1 MLGFLPYLTGNQVND
16 GTKWINTTNES
27 SLSETRSNF
36 LHFGYKVLLINISGY
51 EEESVCVCVC
61 VRYSKSKRIIPIC
74 VWLLAVGC
82 WLP

>member
-16 GTKWINTTNES
+16 ETKWINTTNES

-51 EEESVCVCVC
+51 EEESVCVRALFKIEKNHTNFCM
-61 VRYSKSKRIIPIC
+61 
-74 VWLLAVGC
+74 AVGC